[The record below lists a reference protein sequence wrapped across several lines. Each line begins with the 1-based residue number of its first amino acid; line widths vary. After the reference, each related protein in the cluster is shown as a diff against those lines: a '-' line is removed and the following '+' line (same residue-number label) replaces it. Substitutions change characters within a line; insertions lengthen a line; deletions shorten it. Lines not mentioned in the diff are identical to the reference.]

1 MKNIKTLFATIVS
14 VLFLSSVVH
23 AGGHGGVELK
33 FGHVGKPG
41 SLFHESAEHFKNLAN
56 KRLGNKGKVV
66 TFGSSQLG
74 KDKQLLQKVKA
85 GTVNFSLPSSVMSS
99 VHDEFGVFDMPY
111 MIKDRN
117 HMAKVEKQVL
127 PGIFKNLE
135 AKTGY
140 KVLAVWENGFR
151 HITNNKR
158 PINTPSDLNGIKLRT
173 PKSKW
178 RVKMFKTYGANPTPM
193 AFSEVFTALKTGT
206 MDGQENPYAQI
217 ASAKFQEVQKYLS
230 ITGHVYTPA
239 YVVVHKDQ
247 WNKVPADVRKIV
259 EQAAQ
264 DTQKFVYKRAAE
276 LEVSLLKVI
285 KDAGVKVNTANR
297 DAFVKGSAAVYKQF
311 GDEVGSGNALIK
323 KVSGLAK

>member
-1 MKNIKTLFATIVS
+1 MSQLNTLKILQIKDQ
-14 VLFLSSVVH
+14 
-23 AGGHGGVELK
+23 EK
-33 FGHVGKPG
+33 
-41 SLFHESAEHFKNLAN
+41 
-56 KRLGNKGKVV
+56 KGKVV

-111 MIKDRN
+111 MIKDRK

-158 PINTPSDLNGIKLRT
+158 PINTPSDLKGIKLRT

-259 EQAAQ
+259 EKAAQ

-285 KDAGVKVNTANR
+285 KDAGVKVNKANR
-297 DAFVKGSAAVYKQF
+297 KAFVDGSAAVYKQF
-311 GDEVGSGNALIK
+311 GDEVGTGNALIK

>member
-1 MKNIKTLFATIVS
+1 MKIFKTTISTILS
-14 VLFLSSVVH
+14 VLLLTSMSH
-23 AGGHGGVELK
+23 ALDLK

-56 KRLGNKGKVV
+56 KRLKGKATIV

-111 MIKDRN
+111 MIKDRK
-117 HMAKVEKQVL
+117 HMAKVQKQVL
-127 PGIFKNLE
+127 PGIFSNLE
-135 AKTGY
+135 SKTGY
-140 KVLAVWENGFR
+140 QVLAVWENGFR

-158 PINTPSDLNGIKLRT
+158 AINTPSDLKGIKLRT

-247 WNKVPADVRKIV
+247 WSKVPADVRGIV
-259 EQAAQ
+259 QQAAI

-285 KDAGVKVNTANR
+285 KDAGVKVNNANR
-297 DAFVKGSAAVYKQF
+297 KAFVDGSTAVYKQF
-311 GDEVGSGNALIK
+311 GEEVSTGNALIK
-323 KVSGLAK
+323 KVSSLAN

>member
-1 MKNIKTLFATIVS
+1 MKSFSKIIALITS
-14 VLFLSSVVH
+14 VFFIASAAHSL
-23 AGGHGGVELK
+23 ELK

-41 SLFHESAEHFKNLAN
+41 SLFSDSVENFAKIAN
-56 KRLGNKGKVV
+56 KKLGSKGKVTV
-66 TFGSSQLG
+66 FGSSQLG
-74 KDKQLLQKVKA
+74 KDKQGMQKLKL
-85 GTVNFSLPSSVMSS
+85 GTVDMWLPSSVMASI
-99 VHDEFGVFDMPY
+99 HDEFGVFDMPFI
-111 MIKDRN
+111 IKDRK

-140 KVLAVWENGFR
+140 KVLAVWDNGFR

-259 EQAAQ
+259 EKAAQ

-285 KDAGVKVNTANR
+285 KDAGVKVNKANR
-297 DAFVKGSAAVYKQF
+297 KAFVDGSAAVYKQF
-311 GDEVGSGNALIK
+311 GDEVGTGNALIK